1 MAATAEEKPVYLSDH
16 AAVDLGGIVL
26 SNGQAVLPGLCNSFA
41 LRKRVS
47 FYAKYRAEIM
57 QATFA
62 LTIPGIFALLV
73 LIAWALGWVSDRRFD
88 EMAMAQFNFGDVV
101 ALKPQRRAA
110 PLIEIDEVFG
120 NEYVKDKDKMVDGEN
135 DPRIGGAM
143 QAFASGVTPPIDLSP
158 DIVPE
163 YSAAA
168 RSKGLQGKVFLEI
181 IVADDGSVLRVRV
194 AKGVDPL
201 IDNAAVAAYRRKRWA
216 PSRGPDG
223 KAVTVKFIQPVNFV
237 LQ

>member
-47 FYAKYRAEIM
+47 FFAKYRAEIM
-57 QATFA
+57 QVIFG
-62 LTIPGIFALLV
+62 LTIPGLMALFV
-73 LIAWALGWVSDRRFD
+73 LLAWALGWVSDRRFD
-88 EMAMAQFNFGDVV
+88 DLALAQFNFGDVV

-120 NEYVKDKDKMVDGEN
+120 NEYVKDKDKQVEN
-135 DPRIGGAM
+135 AEDPRIGGAV
-143 QAFASGVTPPIDLSP
+143 QAFASGVTPPVDLSP
-158 DIVPE
+158 DIVPDYTAE
-163 YSAAA
+163 A
-168 RSKGLQGKVFLEI
+168 RSRGLQGKVFLEI
-181 IVADDGSVLRVRV
+181 VVGDDGSTLRVRV
-194 AKGVDPL
+194 AKGIDPL
-201 IDNAAVAAYRRKRWA
+201 LDNAAVAAYRRKRWV

-223 KAVTVKFIQPVNFV
+223 KSVTVKFIQPVNFV